1 MPTFALFGQFGNNK
15 VQQIGFADKF
25 GSSFKSA
32 LGMGVIKGDGSI
44 GYQIIGNYQEAT
56 FISPADYV
64 SVQDQINNVRYKTS
78 STADVISPTIGSYK
92 DIEVIYIPNRAATLN
107 LRFSDLTPIRVS
119 SCRMYLHEGGSGI
132 LYSFFNPN
140 PFYNTQWY
148 ECVHTSTDETL
159 PGSGASTWSLIPAGA
174 TGSIVLRTS
183 PGPTGSNPVGSAAYA
198 TRHDWYLCLSVTPAK
213 SFPQSSINISCM
225 IDYV

>member
-1 MPTFALFGQFGNNK
+1 MPTFALFGQFGDNK
-15 VQQIGFADKF
+15 VQQIGNAFISK
-25 GSSFKSA
+25 SSFRSA
-32 LGMGVIKGDGSI
+32 LGMGIINGDGSI

-56 FISPADYV
+56 FISTADSV
-64 SVQDQINNVRYKTS
+64 SFLDQINDVRYKTS
-78 STADVISPTIGSYK
+78 STADAVSPTIGPYK
-92 DIEVIYIPNRAATLN
+92 DIDVRYIPNRAATLN
-107 LRFSDLTPIRVS
+107 LRVSDLTPIRVS
-119 SCRMYLHEGGSGI
+119 SCRMYFHEGSSTGTANS
-132 LYSFFNPN
+132 
-140 PFYNTQWY
+140 FYNTQWY

-159 PGSGASTWSLIPAGA
+159 PGSGASTWSSMPASS
-174 TGSIVLRTS
+174 TGSIVLRSS